1 MSENNEKKDPSF
13 SELGISPAIL
23 TVLGKMKFSIP
34 TPIQREAIPV
44 GILGQDL
51 IGVAQTGTGK
61 TLAFGIPMIQNLTA
75 SRGRGLILL
84 PTRELAL
91 QVEENLRQFGGAF
104 RMKTVA
110 LIGGQAISNQ
120 IYALKRRPDI
130 IVATPGRLIDH
141 IKRRTVSL
149 SDVKVLVLDE
159 ADMMFDMGFAPQIEE
174 VMASVPKARQTMLFS
189 ATMPP
194 AIVKL
199 AAKHLQTPIHI
210 EMAPSGTTA
219 KLVDQEMYIIRKDDK
234 FTQLEK
240 ILKQYQGSVLIFTRT
255 KHGASNLTKSLLGVS
270 QKAVE
275 IHSNLS
281 FGRRKMALAD
291 FKSKKSRILVATDIA
306 ARGIDVSGIEL
317 VVNYNLPDNH
327 EDYVH
332 RIGRTGRAGLT
343 GKAIS
348 FATPDQMKDVRG
360 IEKVINQTFNLTKL
374 AEPDQPK
381 SVFSSHSASGRRS
394 SFNRNNKPVSYS
406 SGSRTASR
414 PRSFGKPAGRFG
426 ASSEKP
432 ASRFGASSE
441 RPVSKPVSRPSE
453 KSTDPFSRYSEIP
466 SVKPSNRFSG
476 SASRFSGSGGVS
488 SYKGKDFG
496 RGGYKSGGAR
506 TTGFKARSKSNGR
519 RP

>member
-1 MSENNEKKDPSF
+1 MIKNNTEEVEKKDPSF
-13 SELGISPAIL
+13 SELGINQAIL
-23 TVLGKMKFSIP
+23 TVLGKMKFTTP
-34 TPIQREAIPV
+34 TPIQREAIPIA
-44 GILGQDL
+44 ILGQDL

-61 TLAFGIPMIQNLTA
+61 TLAFGIPMVQRLPSLN
-75 SRGRGLILL
+75 GKGLILL

-91 QVEENLRQFGGAF
+91 QVEENLRSFGGAF
-104 RMKTVA
+104 GLKTVA

-120 IYALKRRPDI
+120 IFALKRKPNI

-149 SDVKVLVLDE
+149 ADVKVLVLDE

-174 VMASVPKARQTMLFS
+174 VLLTVPKLRQTMLFS

-199 AAKHLQTPIHI
+199 AAKHLKTPIHI

-219 KLVDQEMYIIRKDDK
+219 KLVDQEMYVVKKEDK
-234 FTQLEK
+234 FIQLEK

-255 KHGASNLTKSLLGVS
+255 KHGAANLAKSLMAIH

-281 FGRRKMALAD
+281 FGRRRLAMAD

-317 VVNYNLPDNH
+317 VVNYNLPDNA

-348 FATPDQMKDVRG
+348 FATPDQLKDIRS
-360 IEKVINQTFNLTKL
+360 IERVINKTFNLTKF
-374 AEPDQPK
+374 AELDK
-381 SVFSSHSASGRRS
+381 SASAFSSHSSSGRRT
-394 SFNRNNKPVSYS
+394 SFNRNNRPSGRSGGFGSTSRPGGFSSRPASRFGS
-406 SGSRTASR
+406 SGRSSSFGSDKPAAST
-414 PRSFGKPAGRFG
+414 SFGKTSERPA
-426 ASSEKP
+426 ASHSGVSSYKP
-432 ASRFGASSE
+432 ASRFG
-441 RPVSKPVSRPSE
+441 
-453 KSTDPFSRYSEIP
+453 
-466 SVKPSNRFSG
+466 
-476 SASRFSGSGGVS
+476 GSGAVS
-488 SYKGKDFG
+488 SFKGKSSFG
-496 RGGYKSGGAR
+496 HGGGFKGKSGGAR
-506 TTGFKARSKSNGR
+506 SSGFKNFSKSTGR

>member
-1 MSENNEKKDPSF
+1 MSENNEQKDPSF
-13 SELGISPAIL
+13 SKLGISPAIL
-23 TVLGKMKFSIP
+23 AVLQKMKFSIP

-44 GILGQDL
+44 AISGQDL

-61 TLAFGIPMIQNLTA
+61 TLAFGIPMIQRLPA
-75 SRGRGLILL
+75 LRGKGLVLL

-91 QVEENLRQFGGAF
+91 QVEEHLRQFSGAF
-104 RMKTVA
+104 GMKTVA

-120 IYALKRRPDI
+120 IFALKRKPNI

-141 IKRRTVSL
+141 LKRRTVRL
-149 SDVKVLVLDE
+149 DDVKVLVLDE

-174 VMASVPKARQTMLFS
+174 VLASVPKLRQTMLFS

-194 AIVKL
+194 AIIRL
-199 AAKHLQTPIHI
+199 AAKHLKTPIHI

-219 KLVDQEMYIIRKDDK
+219 KLVDQEMYVVKKEDK
-234 FTQLEK
+234 FIQLTK
-240 ILKQYQGSVLIFTRT
+240 ILKTYQGSVLIFTRT
-255 KHGASNLTKSLLGVS
+255 KHGAANLTKSLLGIG

-281 FGRRKMALAD
+281 FGRRRLAMAD

-317 VVNYNLPDNH
+317 VVNYNLPDNS

-348 FATPDQMKDVRG
+348 FATPDQLKDIRS
-360 IEKVINQTFNLTKL
+360 IERVINKTFNLTKF
-374 AEPDQPK
+374 AELDK
-381 SVFSSHSASGRRS
+381 ASSVFSSHSKSGHRVN
-394 SFNRNNKPVSYS
+394 FNRYKP
-406 SGSRTASR
+406 
-414 PRSFGKPAGRFG
+414 P
-426 ASSEKP
+426 
-432 ASRFGASSE
+432 SRFGSS
-441 RPVSKPVSRPSE
+441 RPVSRSGSFSPKPVSRFGSP
-453 KSTDPFSRYSEIP
+453 
-466 SVKPSNRFSG
+466 KPASHF
-476 SASRFSGSGGVS
+476 SASSSHPAGRSGGVS
-488 SYKGKDFG
+488 SFKGRNFNNSGYKGG
-496 RGGYKSGGAR
+496 GGAR
-506 TTGFKARSKSNGR
+506 SAGFKSYSKSTGR

>member
-1 MSENNEKKDPSF
+1 MSENIEQKDPSF
-13 SELGISPAIL
+13 SKLGISPAIL
-23 TVLGKMKFSIP
+23 TVLGKMKFSVP

-44 GILGQDL
+44 AITGQDL

-61 TLAFGIPMIQNLTA
+61 TLAFGIPMIQRLPA
-75 SRGRGLILL
+75 LHGRGLILL

-91 QVEENLRQFGGAF
+91 QVEESLRQFGGAF
-104 RMKTVA
+104 GLKTVA

-120 IYALKRRPDI
+120 IFALKRKPDI

-141 IKRRTVSL
+141 LKRRTVRL
-149 SDVKVLVLDE
+149 DDVKVLVLDE

-174 VMASVPKARQTMLFS
+174 VLASVPKLRQTMLFS

-194 AIVKL
+194 AIIKL
-199 AAKHLQTPIHI
+199 AAKHLKTPIHI

-219 KLVDQEMYIIRKDDK
+219 KLVDQEMYVVKKEDKII
-234 FTQLEK
+234 QLTK
-240 ILKQYQGSVLIFTRT
+240 ILKTYQGSVLIFTRT
-255 KHGASNLTKSLLGVS
+255 KHGAANLTKTLLGIG

-281 FGRRKMALAD
+281 FGRRRLAMAD

-317 VVNYNLPDNH
+317 VVNYNLPDNS

-348 FATPDQMKDVRG
+348 FATPDQLKDIRS
-360 IEKVINQTFNLTKL
+360 IERVINKTFNLTKFTEL
-374 AEPDQPK
+374 DKAS
-381 SVFSSHSASGRRS
+381 SVFSSHSKSGRRVN
-394 SFNRNNKPVSYS
+394 FNRNNKP
-406 SGSRTASR
+406 
-414 PRSFGKPAGRFG
+414 
-426 ASSEKP
+426 
-432 ASRFGASSE
+432 ASRFGSGRPSSFGSKPTSRFGSPKPIGHSPKPASHFSAASSHA
-441 RPVSKPVSRPSE
+441 
-453 KSTDPFSRYSEIP
+453 T
-466 SVKPSNRFSG
+466 
-476 SASRFSGSGGVS
+476 SRFGGSGGVS
-488 SYKGKDFG
+488 NFKGRSFGGSSYKGG
-496 RGGYKSGGAR
+496 GGAR
-506 TTGFKARSKSNGR
+506 STGFKSHSKSNGR

>member
-1 MSENNEKKDPSF
+1 MKENKEKEQKDPGF
-13 SELGISPAIL
+13 SELGIKPNIL
-23 TVLGKMKFSIP
+23 AVLEKMKFSTP

-44 GILGQDL
+44 AISGQDV

-61 TLAFGIPMIQNLTA
+61 TLAFGIPMVQCLSA
-75 SRGRGLILL
+75 SRGKGLILL

-91 QVEENLRQFGGAF
+91 QVEENLRRFTIPFGL
-104 RMKTVA
+104 KIVS

-120 IYALKRRPDI
+120 IFALKRRPDI

-141 IKRRTVSL
+141 LKRKTVNL

-174 VMASVPKARQTMLFS
+174 VLASVPKARQTMLFS

-234 FTQLEK
+234 FAQLEK
-240 ILKQYQGSVLIFTRT
+240 ILNKYSGSVLIFTRT
-255 KHGASNLTKSLLGVS
+255 KHGASNLTKTLLKAG

-281 FGRRKMALAD
+281 FGRRRLALAD

-317 VVNYNLPDNH
+317 VVNYNLPDNS

-348 FATPDQMKDVRG
+348 FATPDQMKDIRS
-360 IEKVINQTFNLTKL
+360 IERVINKTFTLNKL
-374 AEPDQPK
+374 AEPDK
-381 SVFSSHSASGRRS
+381 SASVFSSHSRSGRRQ
-394 SFNRNNKPVSYS
+394 SFNRNNKPADYF
-406 SGSRTASR
+406 SGSRPSKS
-414 PRSFGKPAGRFG
+414 RSFGQKPMR
-426 ASSEKP
+426 
-432 ASRFGASSE
+432 SE
-441 RPVSKPVSRPSE
+441 RPARAVDRPVVPKKKEDSS
-453 KSTDPFSRYSEIP
+453 DPFSRYFEIP
-466 SVKPSNRFSG
+466 EGRPERKRSDRSG
-476 SASRFSGSGGVS
+476 YKGGQVS
-488 SYKGKDFG
+488 SYKSQGGFKKNKA
-496 RGGYKSGGAR
+496 RGGSYQG
-506 TTGFKARSKSNGR
+506 RSKSFGR

>member
-1 MSENNEKKDPSF
+1 MSENNEKQDPSF
-13 SELGISPAIL
+13 SQLGISPAIL

-44 GILGQDL
+44 AILGQDL

-61 TLAFGIPMIQNLTA
+61 TLAFGIPMIQRLPGLH
-75 SRGRGLILL
+75 GRGLVLL

-104 RMKTVA
+104 GMKTVA

-120 IYALKRRPDI
+120 IFALKRKPDI
-130 IVATPGRLIDH
+130 IIATPGRLIDH
-141 IKRRTVSL
+141 IKRRTVRL
-149 SDVKVLVLDE
+149 DDVKVLVLDE

-174 VMASVPKARQTMLFS
+174 VLASVPKLRQTMLFS

-199 AAKHLQTPIHI
+199 AAKHLKTPIHI

-219 KLVDQEMYIIRKDDK
+219 KLVDQEMYVVKKEDK
-234 FTQLEK
+234 FIQLEK
-240 ILKQYQGSVLIFTRT
+240 ILKNYQGSVLIFTRT
-255 KHGASNLTKSLLGVS
+255 KHGAANLTKSLIGVG

-281 FGRRKMALAD
+281 FGRRRLAMAD

-317 VVNYNLPDNH
+317 VVNYNLPDNS

-348 FATPDQMKDVRG
+348 FATPDQLKDIRS
-360 IEKVINQTFNLTKL
+360 IEKVINKTFNLTKF
-374 AEPDQPK
+374 AELDR
-381 SVFSSHSASGRRS
+381 STVFSSHSKSGRRT
-394 SFNRNNKPVSYS
+394 SFNRNNSFGS
-406 SGSRTASR
+406 SRPASR
-414 PRSFGKPAGRFG
+414 
-426 ASSEKP
+426 SSSPLATPTYRP
-432 ASRFGASSE
+432 ASRFG
-441 RPVSKPVSRPSE
+441 
-453 KSTDPFSRYSEIP
+453 
-466 SVKPSNRFSG
+466 
-476 SASRFSGSGGVS
+476 GSGAVS
-488 SYKGKDFG
+488 SFKGRDFN
-496 RGGYKSGGAR
+496 RGGFKSGGAR
-506 TTGFKARSKSNGR
+506 SSGFKSHSKSTGR

>member
-1 MSENNEKKDPSF
+1 MSENNEQKDPSF
-13 SELGISPAIL
+13 SKLGISPAIL
-23 TVLGKMKFSIP
+23 TVLQKMKFSIP

-44 GILGQDL
+44 AILGQDL

-61 TLAFGIPMIQNLTA
+61 TLAFGIPMIQRLPA
-75 SRGRGLILL
+75 LHGKGLVLL

-91 QVEENLRQFGGAF
+91 QVEEHLRQFSGAF
-104 RMKTVA
+104 GMKTVA

-120 IYALKRRPDI
+120 IFALKRKPNI

-141 IKRRTVSL
+141 LKRRTVRL
-149 SDVKVLVLDE
+149 DDVKVLVLDE

-174 VMASVPKARQTMLFS
+174 VLASVPKLRQTMLFS

-194 AIVKL
+194 AIIRL
-199 AAKHLQTPIHI
+199 AAKHLRTPIHI

-219 KLVDQEMYIIRKDDK
+219 KLVDQEMYVVKKEDK
-234 FTQLEK
+234 FIQLTK
-240 ILKQYQGSVLIFTRT
+240 ILKTYQGSVLIFTRT
-255 KHGASNLTKSLLGVS
+255 KHGAANLTKSLLGIG

-281 FGRRKMALAD
+281 FGRRRLAMAD

-317 VVNYNLPDNH
+317 VVNYNLPDNS

-348 FATPDQMKDVRG
+348 FATPDQLKDIRS
-360 IEKVINQTFNLTKL
+360 IERVINKTFNLTKF
-374 AEPDQPK
+374 AELDK
-381 SVFSSHSASGRRS
+381 ASSVFSSHSKSGHRVN
-394 SFNRNNKPVSYS
+394 FNRY
-406 SGSRTASR
+406 
-414 PRSFGKPAGRFG
+414 
-426 ASSEKP
+426 KP
-432 ASRFGASSE
+432 ASRFNNSRS
-441 RPVSKPVSRPSE
+441 VSHS
-453 KSTDPFSRYSEIP
+453 
-466 SVKPSNRFSG
+466 SG
-476 SASRFSGSGGVS
+476 SSAKPASRFSGSGSVS
-488 SYKGKDFG
+488 SFKGRSFNNSGYKGG
-496 RGGYKSGGAR
+496 GGAR
-506 TTGFKARSKSNGR
+506 NTGFKSYSKSTGR

>member
-1 MSENNEKKDPSF
+1 MIENNEKEKKDPSF

-34 TPIQREAIPV
+34 TPIQREAIPTA
-44 GILGQDL
+44 ILGQDL

-61 TLAFGIPMIQNLTA
+61 TLAFGIPMIQRLPGLH
-75 SRGRGLILL
+75 GRGLILL

-104 RMKTVA
+104 GMKTVA

-120 IYALKRRPDI
+120 IFALKRRPHI

-141 IKRRTVSL
+141 LKRHTVSL

-174 VMASVPKARQTMLFS
+174 IMLSVPKFRQTMLFS

-199 AAKHLQTPIHI
+199 AAKHLKTPIHI

-219 KLVDQEMYIIRKDDK
+219 KLVDQEMYIVKKDDK
-234 FTQLEK
+234 FPQLEK
-240 ILKQYQGSVLIFTRT
+240 ILKKYLGSVLIFTRT
-255 KHGASNLTKSLLGVS
+255 KHGAANLTKNLNSIG

-281 FGRRKMALAD
+281 FGRRRLALAD
-291 FKSKKSRILVATDIA
+291 FKSKKSRIMVATDIA
-306 ARGIDVSGIEL
+306 ARGIDVTGIEL
-317 VVNYNLPDNH
+317 VVNYNLPDNS

-348 FATPDQMKDVRG
+348 FATPDQMKDIRS
-360 IEKVINQTFNLTKL
+360 IERVINKTFTLTKF
-374 AEPDQPK
+374 AEPEK
-381 SVFSSHSASGRRS
+381 ATVFSSHSKSGRRVN
-394 SFNRNNKPVSYS
+394 FNRNNKPASRS
-406 SGSRTASR
+406 GGFSRPASSFGAKPSHRFSGSGGSSSASK
-414 PRSFGKPAGRFG
+414 PTFGR
-426 ASSEKP
+426 P
-432 ASRFGASSE
+432 ASRFGGSDG
-441 RPVSKPVSRPSE
+441 KPAFGGSSRP
-453 KSTDPFSRYSEIP
+453 
-466 SVKPSNRFSG
+466 
-476 SASRFSGSGGVS
+476 ASRFSGSGGVS
-488 SYKGKDFG
+488 
-496 RGGYKSGGAR
+496 RYKSNSFSRGGAR
-506 TTGFKARSKSNGR
+506 SSGFKSHSKSTGR